1 MNLCDECQT
10 AAHCLRNGCIPITEE
25 PAPVTGAR
33 VRRFFRLLMLS
44 AFNPMH
50 PDLWEAKRA
59 KLGDGDTRALFLQM
73 TEARRAMLGPN
84 IIFAPAPLKFPEID
98 PNLLP
103 TKETTA

>member
-25 PAPVTGAR
+25 P
-33 VRRFFRLLMLS
+33 
-44 AFNPMH
+44 
-50 PDLWEAKRA
+50 E
-59 KLGDGDTRALFLQM
+59 
-73 TEARRAMLGPN
+73 
-84 IIFAPAPLKFPEID
+84 PLKFPEID